1 MADLQKTSS
10 EKTLMKRMS
19 FVPEND
25 TTGTD
30 DITSDDVRL
39 PRLAI
44 AQGLSSQITPDSSD
58 HIKGL
63 SLFELFNDL
72 TGTNYHRGPIKFVPI
87 KRTVRRIEFDP
98 DNRGVPVDM
107 NVPFNDPRCDW
118 TENEQTGEREAP
130 RATKFTEFVIMLL
143 EEGKKPEPIVLSIKD
158 TNKWNRK
165 AAERLTALIK
175 IRPPIYSTY
184 FTVESKSEKNDSGT
198 FGVYAIRQVLAL
210 DDPDQSDADWE
221 KSANVFAMAK
231 QFRESLEGKTIIV
244 EREGTHPEKEGDDSF
259 DPDDLEEGK

>member
-1 MADLQKTSS
+1 MADLQKTADG
-10 EKTLMKRMS
+10 TLVKRMS
-19 FVPEND
+19 FVPTND

-30 DITSDDVRL
+30 DIAENEVRL

-58 HIKGL
+58 YIKGL

-72 TGTNYHRGPIKFVPI
+72 TGTIYHRGPLKFVPI
-87 KRTVRRIEFDP
+87 KRVVRRIEFDP
-98 DNRGVPVDM
+98 DNRGVPIDM
-107 NVPFNDPRCDW
+107 DVPFNDPRCQW

-130 RATKFTEFVIMLL
+130 RATKFTEFVIFLIFDD
-143 EEGKKPEPIVLSIKD
+143 KKPEPIVLSIKD

-198 FGVYAIRQVLAL
+198 FGVYAIKQLMAL
-210 DDPDQSDADWE
+210 DDPEQTDAEWE
-221 KSANVFAMAK
+221 RSSNIYALAK
-231 QFRESLEGKTIIV
+231 QFRESLEGKNIVV
-244 EREGTHPEKEGDDSF
+244 EREAPKEDDADSF
-259 DPDDLEEGK
+259 DVDDLEK